1 MPKVDKSDY
10 KPHFEIDISK
20 SYGPSERQAIAQEI
34 IDYIVE
40 RTEKGLDADNR
51 AFVKY
56 KSNYAKEKGQ
66 SNVDLTFSGDML
78 AEIQLLQ
85 DKSGKIRIGFSG
97 DYDGLG
103 KVEGNI
109 LGTYGQDSP
118 VNKGRNF
125 LGITK
130 ADLNAILANYS
141 TKEDAETTR
150 QVGKVAE
157 RIARNI
163 DQEDLDDDSD

>member
-1 MPKVDKSDY
+1 MPKVIKSEY
-10 KPHFEIDISK
+10 KPYFEINISK
-20 SYGPSERQAIAQEI
+20 DYAPGERQAIAQEI
-34 IDYIVE
+34 IDYIVS
-40 RTEKGLDADNR
+40 RTEGGLDADNK

-56 KSNYAKEKGQ
+56 KSEYAKEKGQ

-85 DKSGKIRIGFSG
+85 EKSGKIRIGFSK

-109 LGTYGQDSP
+109 LGTYGQDKP

-125 LGITK
+125 LGITQS
-130 ADLNAILANYS
+130 DLNAILANYE
-141 TKEDAETTR
+141 TKEDSIVAKE
-150 QVGKVAE
+150 VGRAAS
-157 RIARNI
+157 RISKGASV
-163 DQEDLDDDSD
+163 EDLQDES